1 MKVYFDGFINFQVV
15 GWGANMVIGKW
26 TLGSKFLIS

>member
-1 MKVYFDGFINFQVV
+1 MKVYFDGSINLHVV
-15 GWGANMVIGKW
+15 GWGGNMVIGKR